1 MYKDVAMW
9 VGDDCTCT
17 DSFMCSTF
25 GETINELPDFVGA
38 AEALAEA
45 TAKKLS
51 LSVWRQEWH
60 SRSGD
65 DRTTWTRVEFA
76 RACAQHWM
84 RRCAAF
90 GEWRETMGISYERK
104 MATAPKGRA
113 PHGKS
118 KRNERSGR
126 MRPIKARKVADPSVA
141 DPSC

>member
-1 MYKDVAMW
+1 MYKDVGMW

-90 GEWRETMGISYERK
+90 GEWRHIERK